1 MVIDVM
7 ERLKERFAPIAK
19 YDPRVKR
26 RRRHLL
32 VDIVVI
38 AVCGVLS
45 GCDSFVEIER
55 YGRQKLDFFRK
66 FLELPH
72 GIPSHDTFGRVFARL
87 KPEAFQE
94 CLWGWLG
101 SFRGS
106 PKGDVIPI
114 DGKTLRHTFDTAAK
128 KTALHSVSAW
138 STKYRLT
145 LGQVAVAAKS
155 NEITAIPQLLKLL
168 DVNGA
173 IVTIDAMGCQK
184 DIAAEIR
191 EQRADYVLALKG
203 NHEQLHAAVQ
213 TLFAERLESGL
224 AEQGPGDVRRAEKNH
239 GRHETRHVYALP
251 APPTLPGFAEWKD
264 LRSLA
269 MVISHRTVNGRE
281 TDEVRYY
288 LASLPPRARKLSAAI
303 RTHWNIE
310 NTQHWT
316 LDVAFREDDR
326 RNRKDHS
333 PENLAVVNRFALSLL
348 QQDTTTKVGIKC
360 KRNMCG
366 WNDHCLLQI
375 LAGQPAK

>member
-19 YDPRVKR
+19 HDPRVMR

-32 VDIVVI
+32 VDIVVV

-55 YGRQKLDFFRK
+55 YGRQKLDFFRE

-101 SFRGS
+101 SLRGS
-106 PKGDVIPI
+106 AEGDVVAI
-114 DGKTLRHTFDTAAK
+114 DGKTLRHTFDTAAA

-138 STKYRLT
+138 STKDRLT

-168 DVNGA
+168 DIAGA
-173 IVTIDAMGCQK
+173 TVTIDAMGCQK
-184 DIAAEIR
+184 EIAAGIR
-191 EQRADYVLALKG
+191 EESADYVLALKG
-203 NHEQLHAAVQ
+203 NHEHLHAAVQ
-213 TLFAERLESGL
+213 TLFVEHLESGA
-224 AEQGPGDVRRAEKNH
+224 AEQGPGYVGRVEKNP
-239 GRHETRHVYALP
+239 GRREARYVYALP
-251 APPTLPGFAEWKD
+251 TPTDLPGHADWKD
-264 LRSLA
+264 LRSVA
-269 MVISHRTVNGRE
+269 MVVSHRIVNGHE
-281 TDEVRYY
+281 TDDVRYY
-288 LASLPPRARKLSAAI
+288 LSSLPPRARKLATAI
-303 RTHWNIE
+303 RSHWAIE

-326 RNRKDHS
+326 RNRKEHG

-366 WNDHCLLQI
+366 WNDHYLLQI
-375 LAGQPAK
+375 LAGKAAN

>member
-19 YDPRVKR
+19 HDPRVKR

-55 YGRQKLDFFRK
+55 YGRQKQEFLGQ

-101 SFRGS
+101 SFRDS
-106 PKGDVIPI
+106 AAGDHVAI
-114 DGKTLRHTFDTAAK
+114 DGKSLRHTFDTAAE

-155 NEITAIPQLLKLL
+155 NEITAIPQLLKLI
-168 DVNGA
+168 DVAGA
-173 IVTIDAMGCQK
+173 TVTIDAMGCQK
-184 DIAAEIR
+184 EIAAEIR
-191 EQRADYVLALKG
+191 QQNADYVLALKG
-203 NHEQLHAAVQ
+203 NHEHLHAAVQ
-213 TLFAERLESGL
+213 TLFAEHLESGL
-224 AEQGPGDVRRAEKNH
+224 AEHGPGYVGRVEKNH
-239 GRHETRHVYALP
+239 GRREARHVYALP
-251 APPTLPGFAEWKD
+251 IPDDLSGRADWKD

-269 MVISHRTVNGRE
+269 MIVSHRTVGGNE

-288 LASLPPRARKLSAAI
+288 LSSLPPRARKLSAAI
-303 RTHWNIE
+303 RAHWGIE

-326 RNRKDHS
+326 RNRKDDS

-366 WNDHCLLQI
+366 WNDHYLLQI
-375 LAGQPAK
+375 LAGQLAN